1 MIHPIEVEKMVM
13 IINGIIVVLVSTQNK
28 SKCTKPNMT
37 DCMLLPIWKPN
48 LWMSCFARKPR
59 KNISSDK
66 DVLINAIMRMDRI
79 HVKLKPSTLNLP
91 VTLLGESM
99 ACLMPSSIKAKPI
112 IEQTDS
118 SETIMTIAIDF
129 FVGCVKPRYLK
140 KVTFL
145 SFRNKKKMNGIK
157 VKAIT

>member
-1 MIHPIEVEKMVM
+1 MIHPMEVEKTVM
-13 IINGIIVVLVSTQNK
+13 IINGIIVVLVSNQNK
-28 SKCTKPNMT
+28 SKCTNPNIM
-37 DCMLLPIWKPN
+37 DCMLLPIWKPS

-79 HVKLKPSTLNLP
+79 HGTLNPANLNFP
-91 VTLLGESM
+91 VTLFGESM
-99 ACLMPSSIKAKPI
+99 ACLIPSSINAKPI
-112 IEQTDS
+112 MELTES
-118 SETIMTIAIDF
+118 NETIITIAIDF

-140 KVTFL
+140 KVTLL
-145 SFRNKKKMNGIK
+145 SFRNKKKIKGIK